1 DYSWDY
7 KRAIPA
13 KRVCRSCLLPPF
25 RPHTGQEE
33 TPSVRAE
40 DTLCRDC
47 GSVFSSWYFLERHQ
61 ELRHRE
67 RSSRYCCSLC
77 PYSSYKRDN
86 VVKHERVH
94 TGEKPFVCSTCGKA
108 FTQQSSLNVHQTA
121 HTGERRHGCIE
132 CGAAFPKKSDLI
144 RHARTHSGSK
154 AYSCHL
160 CAFRTSTSSNVKKH
174 VIAVHTKE
182 FPHMC
187 ERCGKGFVA
196 PYALR
201 AHLAKK
207 HAHEDQ
213 ED

>member
-1 DYSWDY
+1 MG
-7 KRAIPA
+7 
-13 KRVCRSCLLPPF
+13 RS
-25 RPHTGQEE
+25 HDNSGQEE

-40 DTLCRDC
+40 DTFPCRDC
-47 GSVFSSWYFLERHQ
+47 GGVFSSRYIPEKHR
-61 ELRHRE
+61 EKRHRE
-67 RSSRYCCSLC
+67 RSGRYCCSLC

-86 VVKHERVH
+86 VAKHER
-94 TGEKPFVCSTCGKA
+94 
-108 FTQQSSLNVHQTA
+108 SSLNVHQTV
-121 HTGERRHGCIE
+121 HTGERPHGCIE

-160 CAFRTSTSSNVKKH
+160 CAFRASTSSNVKKH